1 MSTLQNMTMYNP
13 FALINKAFASDYR
26 VNLRVAGLDGSIMLT
41 LSNADGIVA
50 KHLIAPAQ
58 RNDPRQL
65 QRLVERIQLEL
76 ATSADDT
83 AAVLASLAERLP
95 LPPTHLPC
103 PSAR

>member
-13 FALINKAFASDYR
+13 FELINRAFADDYR
-26 VNLRVAGLDGSIMLT
+26 VNLCVAGLDGSIMLT
-41 LSNADGIVA
+41 LSDASGIVA

-65 QRLVERIQLEL
+65 QRLVEGIQLEL
-76 ATSADDT
+76 ATAADDS
-83 AAVLASLAERLP
+83 AAMLASLAERLP
-95 LPPTHLPC
+95 PPPTHLPR